1 MFFRLKNHTNFY
13 LLPIFIILIA
23 CQLQEPTKVHGIIF
37 LENRAKK
44 LTIDQ
49 SNKNDVIQIIGQPHA
64 KSIANE
70 NEWIYIQR
78 GFTKGNYHNLG
89 RNVLKSNNVLVLNF
103 DRYGI
108 LKQKLLIDKENKNKV
123 KFSKS
128 ITENE
133 ITQKSAVEK
142 FLSSIKEKMY
152 SNRKK

>member
-1 MFFRLKNHTNFY
+1 MFFSAKYHKNLIIISF
-13 LLPIFIILIA
+13 FIILNA

-70 NEWIYIQR
+70 NEWIYIER
-78 GFTKGNYHNLG
+78 VFTKGNYHKLG

>member
-1 MFFRLKNHTNFY
+1 MSLINKNFPYN
-13 LLPIFIILIA
+13 ILILSFLILIG
-23 CQLQEPTKVHGIIF
+23 CQFQEPSNNHGIVF
-37 LENRAKK
+37 LENR
-44 LTIDQ
+44 
-49 SNKNDVIQIIGQPHA
+49 SNKLKLNESNLNDVINIIGQPHT
-64 KSIANE
+64 KSIN
-70 NEWIYIQR
+70 NDMEWIYIER
-78 GFTKGNYHNLG
+78 VFTKGNYHKLG

-128 ITENE
+128 ITENQ

>member
-70 NEWIYIQR
+70 NEWIYIER
-78 GFTKGNYHNLG
+78 VFTKGNYHKLG